1 MRVYILILFFP
12 ILGFTQTNLQSDIS
26 SKVSGQPSNYGSSFF
41 YNPPNKVILGSY
53 YLFDEWNN
61 NGIIET
67 ISGDRFLVKKI
78 NLNMSR
84 NAFEAKGEN
93 DSIFSFN
100 FNNIDKVIVNDKV
113 FKNYY
118 YNEDNRVYQVV
129 YENDS
134 FSILKG
140 FSVKLISRSGNPMIN
155 RENDRYVRK
164 KKYFLRNKKGKTIK
178 YFKLNRRSINK
189 LFTNINKSQIEVDN
203 FISENELSFKDDED
217 VSKLLNYIFER

>member
-1 MRVYILILFFP
+1 
-12 ILGFTQTNLQSDIS
+12 
-26 SKVSGQPSNYGSSFF
+26 
-41 YNPPNKVILGSY
+41 
-53 YLFDEWNN
+53 
-61 NGIIET
+61 
-67 ISGDRFLVKKI
+67 
-78 NLNMSR
+78 MSR

-100 FNNIDKVIVNDKV
+100 FNNIDKVIVNDMV

-118 YNEDNRVYQVV
+118 YNEDNRVYQIV

-140 FSVKLISRSGNPMIN
+140 FSVKLVSRSGNPMIN

-164 KKYFLRNKKGKTIK
+164 KKYFLRNKKSKTIK

-189 LFTNINKSQIEVDN
+189 LFTNINKSQIDIDS
-203 FISENELSFKDDED
+203 FISENELSFKDEKD
-217 VSKLLNYIFER
+217 VSRILDYVFEK

>member
-1 MRVYILILFFP
+1 MRVCFLILFLP
-12 ILGFTQTNLQSDIS
+12 IIGFTQTNLQSDIS

-84 NAFEAKGEN
+84 NAFEAKNEN

-100 FNNIDKVIVNDKV
+100 FNNIK
-113 FKNYY
+113 
-118 YNEDNRVYQVV
+118 
-129 YENDS
+129 
-134 FSILKG
+134 
-140 FSVKLISRSGNPMIN
+140 
-155 RENDRYVRK
+155 
-164 KKYFLRNKKGKTIK
+164 
-178 YFKLNRRSINK
+178 
-189 LFTNINKSQIEVDN
+189 QI
-203 FISENELSFKDDED
+203 I
-217 VSKLLNYIFER
+217 